1 MADPA
6 MAARAASD
14 HSLDSSLRER
24 VIEHLFVGDL
34 LRTLWRAGRRD
45 VEVLRAEV
53 DMGGYDL
60 AIESGG
66 SLRHIQL
73 KASHRGARTARVA
86 VSVKLAAKPSGCV
99 VWVMFDADTLAL
111 GPFLWLGSEAGGALP
126 DLGARVA
133 RHSKADSRGVK
144 GERPGHRIVRR
155 GAFARMETIGEVAA
169 ALFGG

>member
-1 MADPA
+1 MADLA
-6 MAARAASD
+6 MAARGASD

-66 SLRHIQL
+66 ALRHVQL
-73 KASHRGARTARVA
+73 KASHRGARTAQVA

-99 VWVMFDADTLAL
+99 VWVIFDADTLSL
-111 GPFLWLGSEAGGALP
+111 GPFLWLGSAPGTALP
-126 DLGARVA
+126 ELGSRIA

-144 GERPGHRIVRR
+144 GERPGHRVVRR
-155 GAFARMETIGEVAA
+155 GSFTRLDTMTEVAA
-169 ALFGG
+169 ALFGS